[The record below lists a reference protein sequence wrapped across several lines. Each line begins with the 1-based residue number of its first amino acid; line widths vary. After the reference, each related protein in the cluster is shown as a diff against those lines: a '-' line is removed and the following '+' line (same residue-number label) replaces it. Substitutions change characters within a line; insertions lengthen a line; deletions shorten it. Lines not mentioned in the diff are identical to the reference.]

1 MNKEYTSNTSKR
13 NTYLSPLALL
23 ILFYSLLLSSILTL
37 LYIALTTQD
46 KGLAVLVSLGCA
58 IGLSGLYGTR
68 KHLKGNEHA
77 QAYIE
82 TKSKQA
88 E

>member
-58 IGLSGLYGTR
+58 ICLSSLYVTR
-68 KHLKGNEHA
+68 RKLTANSQT